1 MVDSSNPII
10 DDLNKDLNKNKQDIQ
25 DQIDENLSHQNPDKP
40 DVDKP
45 APETPTPETD
55 DKPDPKPEKPAPEK
69 VDKPKEDEDKTPPQ
83 NIPDVNDGIS
93 RAYADEMPPQKRSEK
108 GKSKSHDSKPPE
120 RGKPPKVAGGK
131 DIMEVAWNEFW
142 AFCDSVIDGTVDLA
156 FDFITF
162 VLYPT
167 SNSSNDEVKKELDVM
182 DIGAKHQKESIEK
195 IQKTYKFTTD
205 VCAEIDKNL
214 QNVIAGENAEW
225 TLIKTEPAFFARLVE
240 AKKKAI
246 KEPSSP
252 EAEMI
257 KRWENMPQVLE
268 KMSENYKRMVT
279 LANHLATAEE
289 YLNPSVQNKDAE
301 IKAAKEKY
309 KDNPKKLK
317 ETLEAIEESY
327 KNPEKKTKESIAAR
341 SQKHLEE
348 LSQNVNKIRV
358 IYKDNPEKL
367 REELGKYMEGISTAL
382 KTVRS
387 EVYVN
392 MYEKQDTGSKAKKQ
406 AQASIDAMASAISD
420 FMVEDKPVKDYK
432 PAEKH
437 EIVKIDMDEK
447 YSKLDIL
454 RLIKSNVMA
463 K

>member
-1 MVDSSNPII
+1 MISQT
-10 DDLNKDLNKNKQDIQ
+10 L
-25 DQIDENLSHQNPDKP
+25 
-40 DVDKP
+40 
-45 APETPTPETD
+45 
-55 DKPDPKPEKPAPEK
+55 KPEKPAPEK

-195 IQKTYKFTTD
+195 IQKH
-205 VCAEIDKNL
+205 INL
-214 QNVIAGENAEW
+214 PQMFVRKLIRISKMIIADENAEW

-327 KNPEKKTKESIAAR
+327 KIQRKKPRKVLLAR
-341 SQKHLEE
+341 SQETFRRSYLK
-348 LSQNVNKIRV
+348 NVNKIRV

-392 MYEKQDTGSKAKKQ
+392 MYEKQDAGSKAKKQ

>member
-1 MVDSSNPII
+1 
-10 DDLNKDLNKNKQDIQ
+10 
-25 DQIDENLSHQNPDKP
+25 
-40 DVDKP
+40 
-45 APETPTPETD
+45 
-55 DKPDPKPEKPAPEK
+55 
-69 VDKPKEDEDKTPPQ
+69 
-83 NIPDVNDGIS
+83 
-93 RAYADEMPPQKRSEK
+93 
-108 GKSKSHDSKPPE
+108 
-120 RGKPPKVAGGK
+120 
-131 DIMEVAWNEFW
+131 
-142 AFCDSVIDGTVDLA
+142 
-156 FDFITF
+156 
-162 VLYPT
+162 
-167 SNSSNDEVKKELDVM
+167 
-182 DIGAKHQKESIEK
+182 
-195 IQKTYKFTTD
+195 
-205 VCAEIDKNL
+205 
-214 QNVIAGENAEW
+214 
-225 TLIKTEPAFFARLVE
+225 
-240 AKKKAI
+240 
-246 KEPSSP
+246 
-252 EAEMI
+252 
-257 KRWENMPQVLE
+257 
-268 KMSENYKRMVT
+268 MSENYKRMVT

-392 MYEKQDTGSKAKKQ
+392 MYEKQDAGSKAKKQ